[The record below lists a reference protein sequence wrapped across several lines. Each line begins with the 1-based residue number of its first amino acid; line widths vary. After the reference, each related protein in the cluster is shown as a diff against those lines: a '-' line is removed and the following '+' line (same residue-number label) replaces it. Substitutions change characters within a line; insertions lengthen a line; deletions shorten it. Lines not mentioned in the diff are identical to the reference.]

1 MKSLRRVW
9 LQRNAPLLGLALL
22 GLAAPVLAD
31 PPEGKGKDKAKDKD
45 KDKNRGHKQRD
56 DERDGAGQL
65 SVSIRYE
72 QARSLAVQGG
82 FTGYK
87 PLPPGIRK
95 NLARGKPLPPGI
107 AKKAAPPA
115 LLRQLPQRPGYEWQV
130 CGTDLVL
137 VAVGT
142 LIVAEV
148 LKSVFD

>member
-1 MKSLRRVW
+1 MKAERRV
-9 LQRNAPLLGLALL
+9 LLLRAVPLVCAGFGLGSLPGLAQ
-22 GLAAPVLAD
+22 AQ
-31 PPEGKGKDKAKDKD
+31 PPEGKGHGKGKDKHRDEDKGGGD
-45 KDKNRGHKQRD
+45 
-56 DERDGAGQL
+56 AAQL
-65 SVSIRYE
+65 SIGIRFE

-82 FTGYK
+82 YTGYK

>member
-1 MKSLRRVW
+1 MKTRRKLLR
-9 LQRNAPLLGLALL
+9 LGAALGLSGL
-22 GLAAPVLAD
+22 LAAGHAQ
-31 PPEGKGKDKAKDKD
+31 PPEGRGHGKDKGKDKDKGPH
-45 KDKNRGHKQRD
+45 RE
-56 DERDGAGQL
+56 DERQGADGGSQF

-72 QARSLAVQGG
+72 QARNLAVQGG
-82 FTGYK
+82 YTGYK

-107 AKKAAPPA
+107 VKKAAPPA

>member
-1 MKSLRRVW
+1 MLMKAERRNLLLR
-9 LQRNAPLLGLALL
+9 AMPLVCAGLGLVSLPGVGQAQ
-22 GLAAPVLAD
+22 
-31 PPEGKGKDKAKDKD
+31 PPEGKGHGKGKDKHRDAD
-45 KDKNRGHKQRD
+45 RGGGD
-56 DERDGAGQL
+56 ATAL
-65 SVSIRYE
+65 SIGIRFE
-72 QARSLAVQGG
+72 QARSLAVQRGY
-82 FTGYK
+82 TGYK
-87 PLPPGIRK
+87 SLLPGIRK

-148 LKSVFD
+148 LKSVLD

>member
-1 MKSLRRVW
+1 MKAERRKLLLRAV
-9 LQRNAPLLGLALL
+9 PLLCAGL
-22 GLAAPVLAD
+22 GLGSLSGLGQAQ
-31 PPEGKGKDKAKDKD
+31 PPEGKGQGKGKDKD
-45 KDKNRGHKQRD
+45 KQRD
-56 DERDGAGQL
+56 EDRGGGDAAAL
-65 SVSIRYE
+65 SIGIRFE

-82 FTGYK
+82 YTGYK

>member
-1 MKSLRRVW
+1 MRSHRKAGVTAKTRTREKTRVRTATRTARRGDV
-9 LQRNAPLLGLALL
+9 G
-22 GLAAPVLAD
+22 
-31 PPEGKGKDKAKDKD
+31 
-45 KDKNRGHKQRD
+45 
-56 DERDGAGQL
+56 GQL

>member
-1 MKSLRRVW
+1 MKHWQRRQ
-9 LQRNAPLLGLALL
+9 LILIL
-22 GLAAPVLAD
+22 PVLGTAGLTSIWAQAQ
-31 PPEGKGKDKAKDKD
+31 PPEGKGHGKAGKHGKSED
-45 KDKNRGHKQRD
+45 RE
-56 DERDGAGQL
+56 ERNDGGGAQISIGI
-65 SVSIRYE
+65 SVE
-72 QARSLAVQGG
+72 QARSYALQGG

-107 AKKAAPPA
+107 AKHAAPAA

>member
-1 MKSLRRVW
+1 MKARRRV
-9 LQRNAPLLGLALL
+9 LRLCAVLGLTGL
-22 GLAAPVLAD
+22 LAAGHAQ
-31 PPEGKGKDKAKDKD
+31 PPEGRGHGKDKDKGKDK
-45 KDKNRGHKQRD
+45 GPHRD
-56 DERDGAGQL
+56 EDRPQGGDVGGQL
-65 SVSIRYE
+65 SVGIRYE

>member
-1 MKSLRRVW
+1 V
-9 LQRNAPLLGLALL
+9 
-22 GLAAPVLAD
+22 
-31 PPEGKGKDKAKDKD
+31 
-45 KDKNRGHKQRD
+45 
-56 DERDGAGQL
+56 AGVQ
-65 SVSIRYE
+65 VSIGISVE
-72 QARSLAVQGG
+72 QARSYALQGG

-107 AKKAAPPA
+107 AKKAAPAA
-115 LLRQLPQRPGYEWQV
+115 LLRQLPQRPGYEWRV